1 MFESP
6 FAMRE
11 KDFAAIQVIIDGLVE
26 ETGARGVLVI
36 DRVGQLLSRTGR
48 MEEFDTTSLASLAA
62 GCVAATGGLARLLG
76 EDDFPS
82 HFHQGESGSLYISRV
97 DERGILIV
105 FFDRAS
111 SLGLVRLRARKG
123 SAALAHVFEEAQ
135 KENEARVSPDH
146 SAFANITDEE
156 IDNLF
161 SD

>member
-6 FAMRE
+6 FALRE
-11 KDFAAIQVIIDGLVE
+11 RDFAAIQVILDELVE

-36 DRVGQLLSRTGR
+36 DRVGQLLGQTGR
-48 MEEFDTTSLASLAA
+48 MAEFDTTSLASLAA

-76 EDDFPS
+76 EEDFPT
-82 HFHQGESGSLYISRV
+82 HFHQGEHGSLHISRV

-123 SAALAHVFEEAQ
+123 SAALAGVFEEAQ
-135 KENEARVSPDH
+135 KENEAEKSLGN
-146 SAFANITDEE
+146 STFANITDEE